1 MSRIGCAARVLPLVL
16 LVGAA
21 LAVGWPLLRI
31 LAEAL
36 ASLRGGIAPGLGRTA
51 AVSGA
56 LAAGAT
62 VLALLGGLAAALTAR
77 CLPPGPRR
85 LLDVALLSLLLVPP
99 YTAAA
104 AVLALGGRGGL
115 LHGILPPLLGARGM
129 LAALVITLLPYPYA
143 AARLA
148 WRGVD
153 PRLVD
158 AVQVHGGG
166 AGRVLRLVLLPPL
179 RRPLAAACVL
189 MLLTALADPSIPAV
203 LRGRVPTLA
212 HTAYLEVMAW
222 GDEGTAAL
230 IAVLLALPALPL
242 LLLVP
247 SGPGAGLTEPW
258 YGHGAGP
265 ALALP
270 TSPLLHAARLLTLL
284 VLAGIGAL
292 LAAAILRTAG
302 APGELLGQ
310 GAVLTLVSTLQHAL
324 LALLVAVPAGLGT
337 ALLASRGPR
346 GLASVVDGAQLV
358 LLVLPGTTLG
368 LAVSL
373 AYRLGT
379 PTPLGIL
386 PPLVGGAS
394 LGSGSIAIVLV
405 LAASTAPLVHVATR
419 AARAQIPR
427 SEEETARV
435 LGIGRRRR
443 LMRLVLP
450 QAAPLVAVTAAAVLV
465 RMMVSVTPVVLVAAP
480 DAPMV
485 PALAL
490 DLLDRAALAPVFVL
504 TLLVA
509 LVIAVLALGAAA
521 AGRLR

>member
-1 MSRIGCAARVLPLVL
+1 MRAARGALAVTL
-16 LVGAA
+16 LASAV

-36 ASLRGGIAPGLGRTA
+36 AALHDGLPPGLGRTA
-51 AVSGA
+51 AISLA
-56 LAAGAT
+56 LAGGAT
-62 VLALLGGLAAALTAR
+62 LLALLGGLGSALTAR
-77 CLPPGPRR
+77 CLPSRPRR
-85 LLDVALLSLLLVPP
+85 LLDAALLSLLLVPP

-104 AVLALGGRGGL
+104 AVLAVGGRSGL
-115 LHGILPPLLGARGM
+115 LQDLLPPLPGVPGM
-129 LAALVITLLPYPYA
+129 LLALTVTLLPYPYA

-158 AVQVHGGG
+158 AVLVHGGG
-166 AGRVLRLVLLPPL
+166 TGRVLRLVLLPPL
-179 RRPLAAACVL
+179 LRPVAAVAVV
-189 MLLTALADPSIPAV
+189 MLLTALADPSVPAV

-230 IAVLLALPALPL
+230 VAVLLALPVLPL
-242 LLLVP
+242 LLLLARTGSP
-247 SGPGAGLTEPW
+247 LAEPW
-258 YGHGAGP
+258 RGHGAGP

-270 TSPLLHAARLLTLL
+270 ASP
-284 VLAGIGAL
+284 
-292 LAAAILRTAG
+292 ILRTARAITLVVLAVIAALLTAAAVRSSV
-302 APGELLGQ
+302 APGELLGH
-310 GAVLTLVSTLQHAL
+310 GAVATLGSTLQHAL
-324 LALLVAVPAGLGT
+324 LALLVALPAGLVT
-337 ALLASRGPR
+337 ARLAARAAPRRAALLD
-346 GLASVVDGAQLV
+346 GLQLM

-379 PTPLGIL
+379 PTPVGTL

-405 LAASTAPLVHVATR
+405 LAASTAPLVHVAAR
-419 AARAQIPR
+419 AGRAQIPR
-427 SEEETARV
+427 AEAETAEL
-435 LGIGRRRR
+435 LGVGRRRR
-443 LMRLVLP
+443 MLRLVLP
-450 QAAPLVAVTAAAVLV
+450 QAAPLVAVAGAAILV
-465 RMMVSVTPVVLVAAP
+465 RMMVSVTPVALVAAP

-509 LVIAVLALGAAA
+509 ITIAALAGGAAA